1 MAIFGRV
8 LGEKVRQTVGFT
20 GKIDPT
26 SNDDYM
32 KSLKSCSDFSVELKK
47 VYLKLKDMKTV
58 TSEFAVASKK
68 LLQTPLP
75 VSYEGT
81 AASSGSNV
89 APIVTVGGGAF
100 DSETMTGS
108 NTNVGAALETEVLV
122 PMKKWLDTF
131 KSVDASVKPVEDLR
145 LEVDSRRHTVAD
157 LSAQVDKLRSKLN
170 SGADPK
176 VEAKMEDTIKTLQH
190 KEAKLTLTMD
200 KFTESS
206 EQLKQNLNKLI
217 ETASH
222 TKYYLMVAFREQA
235 KAYQAACDAIGDVP
249 APSESHGLS
258 KLDISD
264 APASPAEVSSAE
276 AKALESPVPGSP
288 VADD

>member
-32 KSLKSCSDFSVELKK
+32 KVRSRLVLRLSPPLRSLTLRSPAFLDHVKMLKSCSDFSGELKK

-75 VSYEGT
+75 VAYEGT
-81 AASSGSNV
+81 AAASGSNV

-100 DSETMTGS
+100 DSETMSGS
-108 NTNVGAALETEVLV
+108 NTNVGQALESEVLV

-131 KSVDASVKPVEDLR
+131 KSVEASVKAVEDLR

-157 LSAQVDKLRSKLN
+157 LSASVDKLVRVGLAHLFAHPSFSL
-170 SGADPK
+170 
-176 VEAKMEDTIKTLQH
+176 
-190 KEAKLTLTMD
+190 
-200 KFTESS
+200 
-206 EQLKQNLNKLI
+206 
-217 ETASH
+217 
-222 TKYYLMVAFREQA
+222 AFRDRSFTACQA
-235 KAYQAACDAIGDVP
+235 QHWG
-249 APSESHGLS
+249 
-258 KLDISD
+258 
-264 APASPAEVSSAE
+264 
-276 AKALESPVPGSP
+276 
-288 VADD
+288 